1 MKKLITR
8 GGSYLQEKHLFKS
21 ERIRTT
27 IKHVNSQQRKK
38 NRLKL
43 WLFLLSA
50 PSPKGQSQLIVN
62 CGNGISSPGIKT
74 KYVFN
79 NMSLATSLTTMQQ

>member
-1 MKKLITR
+1 MR

-27 IKHVNSQQRKK
+27 INHKLTRTTKK
-38 NRLKL
+38 ARLKL

-50 PSPKGQSQLIVN
+50 PSPKGLSQLIVN
-62 CGNGISSPGIKT
+62 CGNGISSPGIKA
-74 KYVFN
+74 KYIFN

>member
-1 MKKLITR
+1 MR

-27 IKHVNSQQRKK
+27 IKHKLTTTTTK
-38 NRLKL
+38 NWIETLAV
-43 WLFLLSA
+43 FLLSA
-50 PSPKGQSQLIVN
+50 PSPKGLSQLIVN

-74 KYVFN
+74 KYIFN
-79 NMSLATSLTTMQQ
+79 NVSLATSLTTMQQ